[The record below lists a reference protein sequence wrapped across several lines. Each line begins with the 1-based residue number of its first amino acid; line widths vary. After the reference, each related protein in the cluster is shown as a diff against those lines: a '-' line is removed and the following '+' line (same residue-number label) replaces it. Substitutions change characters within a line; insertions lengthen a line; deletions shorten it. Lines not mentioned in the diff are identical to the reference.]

1 MMDKILF
8 LKRKNKAI
16 KRDPNPRNTTSR
28 TISNTK
34 YLDKKQKNIEKSL

>member
-34 YLDKKQKNIEKSL
+34 